1 MKSKNLLLICLNL
14 AFAVIRA
21 QNLTLPIVF
30 PISLAGNYAELRKN
44 HFHMG
49 LDFRTDNKENL
60 RIIAVEDG
68 YISRMVI
75 APNGYGKAIY
85 IHHPQQG
92 FTSVYAHLNAFR
104 PDMEW
109 WINQVQYARQLNA
122 IDTSF
127 AQAKFFVK
135 KGEHIAF
142 SGNTGS
148 SEGPHL
154 HFEIRNLQTEKTI
167 NPLHFYPQIKDTIA
181 PSLNKIIFYHVDG
194 ESIFIDKFSAE
205 EINQQTIELNSS
217 KIGLAISSFDKM
229 NYSPNVFG
237 IYALRVYV
245 ENERIYQFK
254 LDSLDFNWQSHIRA
268 ASDYG
273 IGENDVY
280 KAFYESC
287 SFNLTDSVSA
297 NGIIHILPKEKK
309 QVRIEVYDFHGN
321 TSSVEFFLTS
331 TDEFKPDQSKA
342 IDCRQE
348 QILTDQKSFQL
359 LIPANGLAENY
370 ALNYTL
376 EKLASYELFKI
387 NLLNPS
393 VAALMPFQLSYFVP
407 PATKYIH
414 KLYLESKIDNKMK
427 CYTGF
432 LQQNILI
439 FPKLKNYGTLTIRYD
454 HAAPEVIG
462 LPLRRQLYLV
472 FTVKDKESGIEDYR
486 LYINGM
492 WRKLYFDEKNNEL
505 IYKIISEDKG
515 KKVKALL
522 EVTDRVGNKNSKS
535 FEILL

>member
-21 QNLTLPIVF
+21 QNLTLPIDF

-104 PDMEW
+104 LDMEW

-194 ESIFIDKFSAE
+194 ESIFIDKFSAK
-205 EINQQTIELNSS
+205 EISQQTVELNSS
-217 KIGLAISSFDKM
+217 NIGLAISTFDKM
-229 NYSPNVFG
+229 NQSLNVFG

-268 ASDYG
+268 ASDHG
-273 IGENDVY
+273 IGDNDVY

-287 SFNLTDSVSA
+287 SFNLTDSGSA
-297 NGIIHILPKEKK
+297 NGIIHLLPKEKK

>member
-21 QNLTLPIVF
+21 QNLTLPIDF

-194 ESIFIDKFSAE
+194 ESIFIDKFSAK
-205 EINQQTIELNSS
+205 EISQQTVELNSS
-217 KIGLAISSFDKM
+217 NIGLAISTFDKM
-229 NYSPNVFG
+229 NQSLNVFG

-268 ASDYG
+268 ASDHG
-273 IGENDVY
+273 IGDNDVY

-287 SFNLTDSVSA
+287 SFNLTDSGSA
-297 NGIIHILPKEKK
+297 NGIIHLLPKEKK

-321 TSSVEFFLTS
+321 TSSVEFFLMS

>member
-14 AFAVIRA
+14 AFALIRA
-21 QNLTLPIVF
+21 QNLTLPIDF

-109 WINQVQYARQLNA
+109 WINQAQYARQLNA

-194 ESIFIDKFSAE
+194 ESIFIDKFSAK
-205 EINQQTIELNSS
+205 EISQQTVELNSS
-217 KIGLAISSFDKM
+217 SIGLAISTFDKM
-229 NYSPNVFG
+229 NQSPNVFG

-273 IGENDVY
+273 IGENNVY

-331 TDEFKPDQSKA
+331 TNEFKPNQSKA

-348 QILTDQKSFQL
+348 QILTDQKSFQF

-393 VAALMPFQLSYFVP
+393 VAVLMPFQLSYFVP
-407 PATKYIH
+407 PSTKDIH
-414 KLYLESKIDNKMK
+414 KLYLESKIDNKVK
-427 CYTGF
+427 CYKGF

-454 HAAPEVIG
+454 HANPEVIG

-472 FTVKDKESGIEDYR
+472 FTVKDKESGIEDYQ

-522 EVTDRVGNKNSKS
+522 EVTDRVGNKNSKTL
-535 FEILL
+535 EILL

>member
-21 QNLTLPIVF
+21 QNLTLPIDF

-194 ESIFIDKFSAE
+194 ESIFIDKFSAK
-205 EINQQTIELNSS
+205 EISQQTVELNSS
-217 KIGLAISSFDKM
+217 NIGLAISTFDKM
-229 NYSPNVFG
+229 NQSLNVFG

-268 ASDYG
+268 ASDHG
-273 IGENDVY
+273 IGDNDVN

-287 SFNLTDSVSA
+287 SFNLTDSGSA
-297 NGIIHILPKEKK
+297 NGIIHLLPKEKK

>member
-21 QNLTLPIVF
+21 QNLTLPIDF

>member
-85 IHHPQQG
+85 IQHPQQG

-287 SFNLTDSVSA
+287 SFNLTDSGSA
-297 NGIIHILPKEKK
+297 NGIIHLLPKEKK

>member
-194 ESIFIDKFSAE
+194 ESIFIDKFSAK
-205 EINQQTIELNSS
+205 EISQQTVELNSS
-217 KIGLAISSFDKM
+217 NIGLAISTFDKM
-229 NYSPNVFG
+229 NQSLNVFG

-268 ASDYG
+268 ASDHG
-273 IGENDVY
+273 IGDNDVY

-287 SFNLTDSVSA
+287 SFNLTDSGSA
-297 NGIIHILPKEKK
+297 NGIIHLLPKEKK

>member
-85 IHHPQQG
+85 IQHPQQG

>member
-21 QNLTLPIVF
+21 QNLTLPIDF

-85 IHHPQQG
+85 IQHPQQG

>member
-194 ESIFIDKFSAE
+194 ESIFIDKFSAK
-205 EINQQTIELNSS
+205 EISQQTVELNSS
-217 KIGLAISSFDKM
+217 NIGLAISTFDKM
-229 NYSPNVFG
+229 NQSLNVFG

>member
-1 MKSKNLLLICLNL
+1 MKLKNLLLICLNL
-14 AFAVIRA
+14 AFALVQA
-21 QNLTLPIVF
+21 QNLTLPIDF
-30 PISLAGNYAELRKN
+30 PVSLAGNYAELRKN

-49 LDFRTDNKENL
+49 LDFRTDNKENI

-92 FTSVYAHLNAFR
+92 FTSLYAHLNAFR
-104 PDMEW
+104 PDLEW
-109 WINQVQYARQLNA
+109 WINQAQYARQLNV

-127 AQAKFFVK
+127 VQAKFFVK

-194 ESIFIDKFSAE
+194 ESIFIDKFSAK
-205 EINQQTIELNSS
+205 EISQQTVELNSS
-217 KIGLAISSFDKM
+217 SIGLAISTFDKM

-245 ENERIYQFK
+245 DNERIYQFK

-273 IGENDVY
+273 IRENDVY
-280 KAFYESC
+280 KAFYELC
-287 SFNLTDSVSA
+287 SFNLTDSGSA

-331 TDEFKPDQSKA
+331 TGEFKSDQSKA

-348 QILTDQKSFQL
+348 QMLTDQKSFQL

-376 EKLASYELFKI
+376 EKLTSDELFKI
-387 NLLNPS
+387 NLLNSS
-393 VAALMPFQLSYFVP
+393 VAALIPAQLSYFVP
-407 PATKYIH
+407 PATKHIQ
-414 KLYLESKIDNKMK
+414 KLYLESKIDNKVK

-432 LQQNILI
+432 LRQNILI
-439 FPKLKNYGTLTIRYD
+439 FPKLKNFGTLTVRYD
-454 HAAPEVIG
+454 HAAPEVIR

-472 FTVKDKESGIEDYR
+472 FTVKEKESGIEYYR

-515 KKVKALL
+515 KKVKGLL
-522 EVTDRVGNKNSKS
+522 EVIDRVGNKNSKS

>member
-1 MKSKNLLLICLNL
+1 
-14 AFAVIRA
+14 
-21 QNLTLPIVF
+21 
-30 PISLAGNYAELRKN
+30 
-44 HFHMG
+44 
-49 LDFRTDNKENL
+49 
-60 RIIAVEDG
+60 
-68 YISRMVI
+68 
-75 APNGYGKAIY
+75 
-85 IHHPQQG
+85 
-92 FTSVYAHLNAFR
+92 
-104 PDMEW
+104 
-109 WINQVQYARQLNA
+109 
-122 IDTSF
+122 
-127 AQAKFFVK
+127 
-135 KGEHIAF
+135 
-142 SGNTGS
+142 
-148 SEGPHL
+148 
-154 HFEIRNLQTEKTI
+154 
-167 NPLHFYPQIKDTIA
+167 
-181 PSLNKIIFYHVDG
+181 
-194 ESIFIDKFSAE
+194 
-205 EINQQTIELNSS
+205 
-217 KIGLAISSFDKM
+217 
-229 NYSPNVFG
+229 
-237 IYALRVYV
+237 
-245 ENERIYQFK
+245 
-254 LDSLDFNWQSHIRA
+254 
-268 ASDYG
+268 
-273 IGENDVY
+273 VY

>member
-85 IHHPQQG
+85 IQHPQQG

-268 ASDYG
+268 ASDHG
-273 IGENDVY
+273 IGDNDVY

-287 SFNLTDSVSA
+287 SFNLTDSGSA
-297 NGIIHILPKEKK
+297 NGIIHLLPKEKK

>member
-21 QNLTLPIVF
+21 QNLTLPIDF

-85 IHHPQQG
+85 IQHPQQG

-268 ASDYG
+268 ASDHG
-273 IGENDVY
+273 IGDNDVY

-287 SFNLTDSVSA
+287 SFNLTDSGSA
-297 NGIIHILPKEKK
+297 NGIIHLLPKEKK

-348 QILTDQKSFQL
+348 QILTDKKSFQL

>member
-1 MKSKNLLLICLNL
+1 LICLNL

-21 QNLTLPIVF
+21 QNLTLPIDF

-194 ESIFIDKFSAE
+194 ESIFIDKFSAK
-205 EINQQTIELNSS
+205 EISQQTVELNSS
-217 KIGLAISSFDKM
+217 NIGLAISTFDKM
-229 NYSPNVFG
+229 NQSLNVFG

>member
-268 ASDYG
+268 ASDHG
-273 IGENDVY
+273 IGDNDVY

-287 SFNLTDSVSA
+287 SFNLTDSGSA
-297 NGIIHILPKEKK
+297 NGIIHLLPKEKK

-321 TSSVEFFLTS
+321 TSSVEFFLMS

>member
-21 QNLTLPIVF
+21 QNLTLPIDF

-194 ESIFIDKFSAE
+194 ESIFIDKFSAK
-205 EINQQTIELNSS
+205 EISQQTVELNSS
-217 KIGLAISSFDKM
+217 NIGLAISTFDKM
-229 NYSPNVFG
+229 NQSLNVFG

-268 ASDYG
+268 ASDHG
-273 IGENDVY
+273 IGDNDVY

-287 SFNLTDSVSA
+287 SFNLTDSGSA
-297 NGIIHILPKEKK
+297 NGIIHLLPKEKK

>member
-21 QNLTLPIVF
+21 QNLTLPIDF

-85 IHHPQQG
+85 IQHPQQG

-268 ASDYG
+268 ASDHG
-273 IGENDVY
+273 IGDNDVY

-287 SFNLTDSVSA
+287 SFNLTDSGSA
-297 NGIIHILPKEKK
+297 NGIIHLLPKEKK

>member
-1 MKSKNLLLICLNL
+1 MICLNL

-21 QNLTLPIVF
+21 QNLTLPIDF

-268 ASDYG
+268 ASDHG
-273 IGENDVY
+273 IGDNDVY

-287 SFNLTDSVSA
+287 SFNLTDSGSA
-297 NGIIHILPKEKK
+297 NGIIHLLPKEKK

-348 QILTDQKSFQL
+348 HILTDKKSFHL

>member
-21 QNLTLPIVF
+21 QNLTLPIDF

-194 ESIFIDKFSAE
+194 ESIFIDKFSAK
-205 EINQQTIELNSS
+205 EISQQTVELNSS
-217 KIGLAISSFDKM
+217 NIGLAISTFDKM
-229 NYSPNVFG
+229 NQSLNVFG

>member
-85 IHHPQQG
+85 IQHPQQG

-287 SFNLTDSVSA
+287 SFNLTDSGSA
-297 NGIIHILPKEKK
+297 NGIIHLLPKEKK

-376 EKLASYELFKI
+376 EKLASYELFNI

>member
-21 QNLTLPIVF
+21 QNLTLPIDF

-85 IHHPQQG
+85 IQHPQQG

-194 ESIFIDKFSAE
+194 ESIFIDKFSAK
-205 EINQQTIELNSS
+205 EISQQTVELNSS
-217 KIGLAISSFDKM
+217 NIGLAISTFDKM
-229 NYSPNVFG
+229 NQSLNVFG

-268 ASDYG
+268 ASDHG
-273 IGENDVY
+273 IGDNDVY

-287 SFNLTDSVSA
+287 SFNLTDSGSA
-297 NGIIHILPKEKK
+297 NGIIHLLPKEKK